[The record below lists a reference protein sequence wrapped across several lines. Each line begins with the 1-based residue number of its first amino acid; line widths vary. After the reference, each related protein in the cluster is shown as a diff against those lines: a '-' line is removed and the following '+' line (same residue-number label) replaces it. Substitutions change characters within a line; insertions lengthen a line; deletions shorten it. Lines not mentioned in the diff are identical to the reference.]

1 VIAPPSRKSA
11 ATTAGDNRAGLS
23 RISRSRHAEHALST
37 AANPAC
43 CVIGQ
48 ARRARRREPRHH
60 RGPDTYNPRDNFLA
74 SAAYLREIFDRYG
87 SSGFLAA
94 YNAGPARYDEHL
106 ATGRPLPPETK
117 VYIAM
122 LSPMMGD
129 RQSDGRTVASFDLI
143 AWARATLFATH
154 PETPPNVELPAAKV
168 QPDRLPSVRRIV
180 DLSTLSP
187 QSEGLFVHPP
197 SGDRPNEQNRIPSR
211 SGRRCRSFGDS
222 IKPVGRRRRKRPAAT
237 R

>member
-1 VIAPPSRKSA
+1 MIPRSADSLDGRYFGPLPADSIVGRAIVLWAKGGVIAPPSRKSA

-94 YNAGPARYDEHL
+94 YNAGPARYNEHL

-129 RQSDGRTVASFDLI
+129 RQSDGRTVS
-143 AWARATLFATH
+143 
-154 PETPPNVELPAAKV
+154 
-168 QPDRLPSVRRIV
+168 
-180 DLSTLSP
+180 LS
-187 QSEGLFVHPP
+187 
-197 SGDRPNEQNRIPSR
+197 I
-211 SGRRCRSFGDS
+211 
-222 IKPVGRRRRKRPAAT
+222 
-237 R
+237 